1 MRESSEPLLE
11 LRRLRELID
20 ITETTDGLNV
30 SELLE
35 FQSLLLQNIKGL
47 LRVYDAHFQ
56 IVRRD
61 VAQRH
66 SSGAFWTPERT
77 EDALT
82 RIDKMANN
90 KMEEIMR
97 GDAA

>member
-1 MRESSEPLLE
+1 MREPSEPLLE
-11 LRRLRELID
+11 LRRLRELIEMTD
-20 ITETTDGLNV
+20 TTDGLNV

-66 SSGAFWTPERT
+66 SSGAFWTLERT
-77 EDALT
+77 EATLA
-82 RIDKMANN
+82 RIDRLADKT
-90 KMEEIMR
+90 MEEIMR
-97 GDAA
+97 GDVT